1 MSPLPT
7 AAAAA
12 ILATP
17 RQPAAL
23 ETPVVAA
30 HLRSLHTA
38 VTELSRPLPLE
49 RIAAVVAEAAV
60 DALDPEAVVIAI
72 HEHDGLHLRGVH
84 VAGLPEQTRQRLCTQ
99 PTAAPRLVKE
109 IERLLLGAD
118 TRPTTLA
125 ALPITQVGRTLGLLV
140 VGRPYDRPLS
150 GDDRAF
156 LNVLTHVCALTMDRL
171 RMYADCSRL
180 RAMMRRHLADVKPGG
195 PQLRVG
201 DMEIDLEEQRVTI
214 GNQIVSLTP
223 CEMRLLVFL
232 AEQPDRA
239 RSRREILQ
247 HLWHTEH
254 VGDERA
260 CDVHISNLRRKIE
273 RDASRP
279 ERLITERG
287 YGYALQSR

>member
-1 MSPLPT
+1 VHPPPAT
-7 AAAAA
+7 A
-12 ILATP
+12 
-17 RQPAAL
+17 PA
-23 ETPVVAA
+23 VVARPLQLAVPEAPVSEA

-38 VTELSRPLPLE
+38 VTELSRPLPLQ
-49 RIAAVVAEAAV
+49 RIVAVVAHAAV

-72 HEHDGLHLRGVH
+72 HEDDGLHLRGVH

-99 PTAAPRLVKE
+99 PTAAPHLVKE

-125 ALPITQVGRTLGLLV
+125 ALPISQGGRTLGLLV

-150 GDDRAF
+150 SDDRTF
-156 LNVLTHVCALTMDRL
+156 LNVLTHVCALAMDRL
-171 RMYADCSRL
+171 RMYADCFRV
-180 RAMMRRHLADVKPGG
+180 RAALRRHLTDVKPAG

-201 DMEIDLEEQRVTI
+201 DMEIDLEGQRVTI
-214 GNQIVSLTP
+214 GSQIVPLTP
-223 CEMRLLVFL
+223 CEMRLLVLL
-232 AEQPDRA
+232 AEQPGRA

-273 RDASRP
+273 RDPSRP
-279 ERLITERG
+279 ERLITQRG
-287 YGYALQSR
+287 YGYALQPR